1 MRLYTYYDSPV
12 GRLLLEC
19 DGTAP
24 TGPWLENQNYYAT
37 WAVAVRNIDDT
48 QPVFDAART
57 WLNEY
62 FTRGDA
68 DGPHPSLRNWDE
80 RCADRLCWRIDGE
93 RSVVATGTKQRP
105 KLD

>member
-1 MRLYTYYDSPV
+1 MRLYTYHDSPV

-24 TGPWLENQNYYAT
+24 TGLWLENQNYYAAR
-37 WAVAVRNIDDT
+37 AVAVRNIDDT

-62 FTRGDA
+62 FTELMPMA
-68 DGPHPSLRNWDE
+68 PCPSLRNWDE
-80 RCADRLCWRIDGE
+80 RCADRLCRQIDGE
-93 RSVVATGTKQRP
+93 RSAVATETKRRL